1 MIVMNLAEP
10 SEKADHLPRSIAGN
24 LKASRTSAALKVRAA
39 IKDIVAEV
47 EVATEKKW
55 DTRTESANEIGEK
68 VRNTNIRNI
77 GNIGEMRRKEGQG
90 MWQSILL
97 IVINLERTLIQ
108 V

>member
-47 EVATEKKW
+47 EVTTEKK
-55 DTRTESANEIGEK
+55 
-68 VRNTNIRNI
+68 
-77 GNIGEMRRKEGQG
+77 
-90 MWQSILL
+90 
-97 IVINLERTLIQ
+97 
-108 V
+108 